1 MEKKF
6 AAMAVL
12 LAALFVSSG
21 CVSIQERQQS
31 QAERAADRL
40 MYSAFYPSP
49 FGEKSGYDVTL
60 YDETI
65 LVTRRFATVDFM
77 GEAEQRYLA
86 VTSEKDPVLD
96 TYLSVAK
103 KRGSIVKAYKGIL
116 NQRLFAMPGVVQFR
130 AEYRKMAKE
139 DNAYLE
145 FDRNGKLLSAYVR
158 RAAFSN
164 GSLGIG
170 VYSEHAV
177 LTGSIIRSIEN
188 RVSNREMEDAF
199 LREVRL

>member
-1 MEKKF
+1 MKRKF
-6 AAMAVL
+6 GVMAVL

-31 QAERAADRL
+31 RVEQAADRL

-49 FGEKSGYDVTL
+49 FGEKSGYDVFL

-65 LVTRRFATVDFM
+65 SVSRRFATVDSL

-86 VTSEKDPVLD
+86 ETSAKDPVLD
-96 TYLSVAK
+96 TYMSVAK

-116 NQRLFAMPGVVQFR
+116 NQRLFGMPGVAQFR
-130 AEYRKMAKE
+130 SEYRKMSKE

-145 FDRNGKLLSAYVR
+145 FDQSGKLLSAFVR

-170 VYSEHAV
+170 VFSEHAI

>member
-1 MEKKF
+1 MKKKF
-6 AAMAVL
+6 GVMAAL
-12 LAALFVSSG
+12 LVALFVTSG
-21 CVSIQERQQS
+21 CVSVQERQQS
-31 QAERAADRL
+31 RVEKAADRL

-49 FGEKSGYDVTL
+49 FDEKSGYDVTL
-60 YDETI
+60 HDETI
-65 LVTRRFATVDFM
+65 LVTRRFATVDFI

-86 VTSEKDPVLD
+86 VTSEKDPILE

-103 KRGSIVKAYKGIL
+103 KRGSVVKAYKGIL

-130 AEYRKMAKE
+130 PEYRKMSKE
-139 DNAYLE
+139 DNAYVE
-145 FDRNGKLLSAYVR
+145 FDRSGKLLSVFVR